1 MCTRPRVAPPCLLR
15 VPDACPEPSA
25 SRCRFCAPVDPRRA
39 EYSTLPSA
47 SVRRPL
53 RAMPRPSRRAKA
65 GKRNASADALPLDE
79 EQPGNNTQA
88 AGCTPKK
95 KVRWKNDDFPGCEE
109 EEQSPSPPRL
119 PPNSADAR
127 RTATEHHK
135 HVLEIDN
142 RTGLTPP
149 KFHVAFGRGRGMAQA
164 NPERFHSTCWACA
177 LRPSMSGKIDFDAP
191 CPWGPWDEMDP
202 EKLLPRHWPK
212 RLCVVDGV
220 LYGRF
225 GQSRA

>member
-1 MCTRPRVAPPCLLR
+1 
-15 VPDACPEPSA
+15 
-25 SRCRFCAPVDPRRA
+25 
-39 EYSTLPSA
+39 
-47 SVRRPL
+47 
-53 RAMPRPSRRAKA
+53 MPRPSCRAKA

-109 EEQSPSPPRL
+109 EEQSPSPPSL
-119 PPNSADAR
+119 PPTSADAR

-149 KFHVAFGRGRGMAQA
+149 NFHVAFGRGA
-164 NPERFHSTCWACA
+164 
-177 LRPSMSGKIDFDAP
+177 D
-191 CPWGPWDEMDP
+191 
-202 EKLLPRHWPK
+202 
-212 RLCVVDGV
+212 DGS
-220 LYGRF
+220 
-225 GQSRA
+225 GQSGAVPLQMLGMRLSTEHVRKDRLGRAVSVGSVG